1 MSIAPIIQQV
11 LYYKAAQ
18 WCCLPEMTPP
28 CIPSDSTGE
37 VLRDAVDTQYDLG
50 WNKFMKGQ
58 VAKQWSQAQAE
69 YCRSLPRSKKLDSHK
84 WTTTLI
90 KAIWTILVDVW
101 NARNE
106 HLHTDMEH
114 TTQSVL
120 DKQVRKAYALKH
132 SMVASDRLL
141 FQLDMKDRLQ
151 SSPESK
157 RLWLESIRIT
167 VHDFLVVHKHM
178 P

>member
-1 MSIAPIIQQV
+1 MEPSAGGILQI
-11 LYYKAAQ
+11 
-18 WCCLPEMTPP
+18 PP
-28 CIPSDSTGE
+28 TI
-37 VLRDAVDTQYDLG
+37 
-50 WNKFMKGQ
+50 
-58 VAKQWSQAQAE
+58 
-69 YCRSLPRSKKLDSHK
+69 KKIDSHK

-90 KAIWTILVDVW
+90 KAIWTIFVDVW

-106 HLHTDMEH
+106 HLHTVMEH

-132 SMVASDRLL
+132 SMFASDQLL

-157 RLWLESIRIT
+157 RLWLESIRIA
-167 VHDFLVVHKHM
+167 VHNFLVVHKRT